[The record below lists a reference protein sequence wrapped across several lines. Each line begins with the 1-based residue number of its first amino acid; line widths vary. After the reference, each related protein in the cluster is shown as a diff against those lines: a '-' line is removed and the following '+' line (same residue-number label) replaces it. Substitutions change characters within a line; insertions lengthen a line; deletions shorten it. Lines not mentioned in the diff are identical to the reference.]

1 MVAAES
7 ELVAWRQELPFPKSF
22 IILLEDHDASR
33 KVLGTG
39 SSYVNHLCL
48 VMGSGVLVL
57 CGLRGVVRLDNVL
70 RFS

>member
-1 MVAAES
+1 M
-7 ELVAWRQELPFPKSF
+7 AWRQELSFPKSF
-22 IILLEDHDASR
+22 IILLEDHDTSR

-57 CGLRGVVRLDNVL
+57 CRLEGLVKLDNVL

>member
-1 MVAAES
+1 MVEAES

-48 VMGSGVLVL
+48 VMGSGALVF
-57 CGLRGVVRLDNVL
+57 VWA
-70 RFS
+70 

>member
-1 MVAAES
+1 MEAES

-22 IILLEDHDASR
+22 VILEDHDASR

-57 CGLRGVVRLDNVL
+57 CRFGGVVRLDDVL

>member
-1 MVAAES
+1 M
-7 ELVAWRQELPFPKSF
+7 AWRQELSFPKSF

-57 CGLRGVVRLDNVL
+57 CRLEGLVRLDDNVL